1 MQQYTYAE
9 KSKLMLEETI
19 DALRNK
25 PVKSTYLERLKLIA
39 EVNQRY
45 MGKGLPQPLVM
56 GYGMN

>member
-25 PVKSTYLERLKLIA
+25 SVRSTYVARLRLT
-39 EVNQRY
+39 
-45 MGKGLPQPLVM
+45 
-56 GYGMN
+56 